1 MLSATDDSVT
11 PDGPPEEQRCA
22 RWPWLAIAVVAVM
35 QLCGLYTIIVH
46 SMRTS
51 PGLTLAPH
59 PSGLPSVGPETR
71 QAAARMGRLRS
82 HVLLLEVN
90 GARLSER
97 HFSQVHAAKLFDTTP
112 GAVNRVLLRE
122 MNGTLHRVSLTAG
135 PIHWPTLLSRYHWR
149 FMYWFVGLLFFM
161 LGVFVWRRSE
171 GDPTAQAF
179 LLFMLVAPTHGVL
192 ATYTVWPGPVLIYA
206 QLSVFPFYG
215 VGVLN
220 FALRYIG
227 KHDEPLWRWVLRGSA
242 AVGLALALLLPLAMG
257 LMAGG
262 AGTQE
267 ATLRALFGANS
278 AQLGVSVVLVY
289 VLTLRVWRAPGPVG
303 LRRRARVLGWAT
315 IVSFL
320 FPAFWS
326 YFGHGVPNDNVRI
339 TGTVIQFLLLGTFPV
354 MMGYAILRLQMFSL
368 RVVMSKGVV
377 YAALSVV
384 VSLVYVGVIL
394 LVHQVAGS
402 YRQLPLVSAVSLM
415 VFVVLFSLIKV
426 RIQEAVDRVVF
437 RSRYLYA
444 DAVAKASARLARA
457 QGLNAVS
464 RAVRLALVDGMRLQR
479 VYLALWNADEEDREP
494 VNLKTIPIETGRDAA
509 NEPLPEQLDPLSA
522 APVRRAIM
530 ERQTTTA
537 YDRQVFSAF
546 GGEDHE
552 GEVGFWQRHGLE
564 CVAPLMGHE
573 ANARVVG
580 LLLLGPKATGEA
592 MDPEDLRL
600 LATLSNQVAMAVENS
615 LAFEQIRQLKDN
627 LENQVAGRTSELT
640 QTLVQLHETQAQLI
654 EHQTNAM
661 LARVVAGVVH
671 EVNSPLGVI
680 HSSSDTV
687 QRIFDRCRKF
697 VSQEQA
703 EAEAAEDAAQLKAA
717 SKLLR
722 ALDKG
727 GDVLG
732 TLDAS
737 SKRITDVINSL
748 QKFVSL
754 DEAEY
759 KTVDV
764 RDSLETTLLLLSPR
778 LEGHVEVIRDFC
790 DEPTR
795 VSCYPAQLNQVFLKL
810 LENGI
815 DAVDGAG
822 RLEIT
827 LSRKGRWVVV
837 QIADDGRGIT
847 KKQMAKLFEF
857 GFTRKSGGRIGMR
870 MGLAYCKSTI
880 DKFGGRLKIDSA
892 EGEGTTVTVK
902 LQAAKEGKGMKNREQ
917 RTEN

>member
-1 MLSATDDSVT
+1 MAATDDSVT
-11 PDGPPEEQRCA
+11 PDSPPAEPRSA
-22 RWPWLAIAVVAVM
+22 RWPWLAIAVVAAM
-35 QLCGLYTIIVH
+35 QLAGLYTIIVH
-46 SMRTS
+46 SVRPGS
-51 PGLTLAPH
+51 GLTLAPH
-59 PSGLPSVGPETR
+59 PAGLPAVGPETR
-71 QAAARMGRLRS
+71 QAAELIGHLEP

-90 GARLSER
+90 GKKLEKRT
-97 HFSQVHAAKLFDTTP
+97 FSQMHAVRMFDTTP
-112 GAVNRVLLRE
+112 GAVNRVLLQDKG
-122 MNGTLHRVSLTAG
+122 GTLHRVSLTAG
-135 PIHWPTLLSRYHWR
+135 PIHWPTLFSRYHWR
-149 FMYWFVGLLFFM
+149 FLYWVVGMLFFM
-161 LGVFVWRRSE
+161 LGVFVWRRAE
-171 GDPTAQAF
+171 GDRTAQSF
-179 LLFMLVAPTHGVL
+179 LLFMLVAPAHGVL
-192 ATYTVWPGPVLIYA
+192 ATYTVWPGPMLIYL
-206 QLSVFPFYG
+206 QLSIFPFYG
-215 VGVLN
+215 LGILD
-220 FALRYIG
+220 FALRFIG
-227 KHDEPLWRWVLRGSA
+227 KRHEPRWRWVVWGFA
-242 AVGLALALLLPLAMG
+242 AVCLALALAIPLSVG

-262 AGTQE
+262 GGSLE
-267 ATLRALFGANS
+267 PVVRSILGINS
-278 AQLGVSVVLVY
+278 VQLGLSVVTVF

-326 YFGHGVPNDNVRI
+326 SFGHGVPDEKIRI
-339 TGTVIQFLLLGTFPV
+339 TGTILQFLLLGVFPV
-354 MMGYAILRLQMFSL
+354 MMGYAILRLHMFSL

-394 LVHQVAGS
+394 LVHHVAGS
-402 YRQLPLVSAVSLM
+402 YRQLPLVSALSLM
-415 VFVVLFSLIKV
+415 VFVVLFSLLKV

-437 RSRYLYA
+437 RSRYMYA
-444 DAVAKASARLARA
+444 EAVAKASARLARA
-457 QGLNAVS
+457 QGINAVS

-479 VYLALWNADEEDREP
+479 VYLALWDTSEDEDTP
-494 VNLKTIPIETGRDAA
+494 VNLQTIPIEAGKDADSTR
-509 NEPLPEQLDPLSA
+509 LPERFDPLTM

-530 ERQTTTA
+530 ERQATTA
-537 YDRQVFSAF
+537 YDRQVFSEAST
-546 GGEDHE
+546 E
-552 GEVGFWQRHGLE
+552 GDLAEVNFWHHHGLE
-564 CVAPLMGHE
+564 CVTPLMGHE

-580 LLLLGPKATGEA
+580 LLLLGPKSTGDA

-600 LATLSNQVAMAVENS
+600 LSTLSNQVAMAIENS
-615 LAFEQIRQLKDN
+615 LAFEQIRQLKEN
-627 LENQVAGRTSELT
+627 LEDQVAGRTSELT
-640 QTLVQLHETQAQLI
+640 HTLVQLHETQAQLI

-687 QRIFDRCRKF
+687 QRIFDRCRTF
-697 VSQEQA
+697 VRQEQA
-703 EAEAAEDAAQLKAA
+703 QAEEAGDAALLKAA
-717 SKLLR
+717 KKLLR
-722 ALDKG
+722 TLDKG
-727 GDVLG
+727 SDVLG

-778 LEGHVEVIRDFC
+778 LEGKVEISRDFG

-815 DAVDGAG
+815 DAVDSKG
-822 RLEIT
+822 RLTIT
-827 LSRKGRWVVV
+827 LSRRGRWVVV
-837 QIADDGRGIT
+837 RIADNGRGIS

-892 EGEGTTVTVK
+892 EGEGTTVTVQ
-902 LQAAKEGKGMKNREQ
+902 LLAAQEGKGMKNREQ
-917 RTEN
+917 RAEN